1 MKCPKCGYTSFPYL
15 ESCGKCAHGLAEQRA
30 AMGIYALRPDP
41 PDLLLAYQP
50 ADIEAT
56 EATPA
61 QPLLAPSIDLGT
73 LDEIELE
80 FAEAES
86 AAPGTHELE
95 EQGDAASD
103 SGPTF
108 DLEVIEEGE
117 LPPVEPSAEQ
127 VSSQAMI
134 MPQVSDLSELGDF
147 TLELERAADL
157 GGESPESAQTPR
169 ESPEVQQVYDLDLS
183 DDLDAVLPGSAV
195 DASRADENDEDT
207 VEYTL
212 QIEDDLQLEVYEVEL
227 EEEDEAEEDGDDR

>member
-1 MKCPKCGYTSFPYL
+1 
-15 ESCGKCAHGLAEQRA
+15 
-30 AMGIYALRPDP
+30 MGIYALRPDP
-41 PDLLLAYQP
+41 PDLLLAYQA

-61 QPLLAPSIDLGT
+61 QPLLAPSVDLGT
-73 LDEIELE
+73 PDEIELGP
-80 FAEAES
+80 AEAES
-86 AAPGTHELE
+86 AGPGAHELE
-95 EQGDAASD
+95 TQGDVAPD

-108 DLEVIEEGE
+108 DLELIAEGE

-147 TLELERAADL
+147 TLELEPAADL
-157 GGESPESAQTPR
+157 GGESPESAQPPR
-169 ESPEVQQVYDLDLS
+169 ESPEVQQVYDLDLN
-183 DDLDAVLPGSAV
+183 DDLDAVPPGSAV
-195 DASRADENDEDT
+195 DAPRADENDEDT

-212 QIEDDLQLEVYEVEL
+212 QIEDDLQFEVYEVEL